1 MRQYSS
7 FDEIDRDLVLL
18 KLQKEVDKERVI
30 LSYNNTKESL
40 KPLALLK
47 GAGET
52 LLKSAIVVKG
62 ASKLL
67 GLISSK

>member
-1 MRQYSS
+1 MRQYNS

-18 KLQKEVDKERVI
+18 KLQKEVDKERII

-40 KPLALLK
+40 KPLSLLK
-47 GAGET
+47 GVGET

>member
-7 FDEIDRDLVLL
+7 FDEVDRDLVLL
-18 KLQKEVDKERVI
+18 KLQKEVDKERII

-40 KPLALLK
+40 KPLSLLK

-52 LLKSAIVVKG
+52 LLKSAVVVKG

-67 GLISSK
+67 SLISSK